1 MKRLVLIVTTG
12 AAALVVAAPAGA
24 ATTKL
29 YAAPLVACH
38 TGLTPA
44 ERSLEV
50 DAVMKPVAGTV
61 RMGLRFD
68 VSMRTPQNPV
78 FSPVNGPG
86 LGVWKRSHSKVA
98 QFEIDKG
105 VDNLQAPAGYR
116 LRVGFRWYGAHGK
129 VLRTA
134 HRTTRVCSEPDLRPN
149 LVVKNVFVEPP
160 VTNGKPWHY
169 TVVVRN
175 IGQTDAGPFNVG
187 YSAPGAP
194 AQTLPIAGLPPATQ
208 TRVTFTGAPCQ
219 SATPPTFTADVSNQV
234 DESSEADNLGTATC

>member
-1 MKRLVLIVTTG
+1 MKRLALSVI
-12 AAALVVAAPAGA
+12 AAAAPLALAAPAGA
-24 ATTKL
+24 ATKL
-29 YAAPLVACH
+29 YASPMVACH

-50 DAVMKPVAGTV
+50 DAVMKPVSGTV

-68 VSMRTPQNPV
+68 VSMRTPQNQTFTPV
-78 FSPVNGPG
+78 PGPG
-86 LGVWKRSHSKVA
+86 LGVWKRSHSKVS

-116 LRVGFRWYGAHGK
+116 LLVGFRWYGAHGK

-149 LVVKNVFVEPP
+149 LVVKNIVVEPP
-160 VTNGKPWHY
+160 TANGKPWHY

-187 YSAPGAP
+187 YSAPDAP

-208 TRVTFTGAPCQ
+208 TRVTFTGTPCV

-234 DESSEADNLGTATC
+234 DESSETDNLGTATC

>member
-1 MKRLVLIVTTG
+1 MKRLALIVIAGTG
-12 AAALVVAAPAGA
+12 AGALVGPARAAAQ
-24 ATTKL
+24 TL

-44 ERSLEV
+44 DRSLEV

-68 VSMRTPQNPV
+68 VSMRTPQSWLFATV
-78 FSPVNGPG
+78 KGPG
-86 LGVWKRSHSKVA
+86 LGVWKRSHSNVA
-98 QFEIDKG
+98 QYEIDKG

-116 LRVGFRWYGAHGK
+116 LRVGFRWYGPGGK
-129 VLRTA
+129 ILRTA
-134 HRTTRVCSEPDLRPN
+134 FRRTRVCSEPDVRPN
-149 LVVKNVFVEPP
+149 LLVKSVFVEPP
-160 VTNGKPWHY
+160 TTDGQPWHY

-175 IGQTDAGPFNVG
+175 VGETDAGPFNVG

-194 AQTLPIAGLPPATQ
+194 AQILPIAGLPAATQ

-219 SATPPTFTADVSNQV
+219 TAYPPTFTADVSNQV
-234 DESSEADNLGTATC
+234 DESAETDNLDTATC

>member
-1 MKRLVLIVTTG
+1 MKRLALIVLSG
-12 AAALVVAAPAGA
+12 AAALALAAPAGA
-24 ATTKL
+24 ATQKL

-50 DAVMKPVAGTV
+50 DAVMKPIAGTV

-68 VSMRTPQNPV
+68 VSMRTPQNPL
-78 FSPVNGPG
+78 FAPVAGPG
-86 LGVWKRSHSKVA
+86 LGVWKRSHPKVA
-98 QFEIDKG
+98 QYEIDKG

-129 VLRTA
+129 ILRTA

-149 LVVKNVFVEPP
+149 LVVKNVIVEPP
-160 VTNGKPWHY
+160 TMAGEPWHY
-169 TVVVRN
+169 SVVVRN
-175 IGQTDAGPFNVG
+175 TGATAAGPFNVG

-194 AQTLPIAGLPPATQ
+194 AQTLPIAGLPAATQ
-208 TRVTFTGAPCQ
+208 TRVTFTGTACQ
-219 SATPPTFTADVSNQV
+219 SASPPTFTADISNQV
-234 DESSEADNLGTATC
+234 DESSETDNLGTATC